1 MGRCRGTKRDGTR
14 CTQTVT
20 AENGLC
26 WAHDPRHAE
35 QRRRS
40 AARAGRSKPS
50 RELAEIKRGIRRVI
64 EAVDSGEMERGVG
77 SVLGQLYNTLIRA
90 CEVGRRESEESLE
103 ERIFLLENTLEK
115 LVESEARWGA

>member
-1 MGRCRGTKRDGTR
+1 MGRCRATKRDGTR

-20 AENGLC
+20 TGNGLC

-50 RELAEIKRGIRRVI
+50 RELIEIKRELRRVI
-64 EAVDSGEMERGVG
+64 SAVDSGETERGVG
-77 SVLGQLYNTLIRA
+77 SVLGQLYNTLLRA
-90 CEVGRRESEESLE
+90 VEVERRQDDGALE
-103 ERIFLLENTLEK
+103 ERLDILEERL
-115 LVESEARWGA
+115 SELAEASRWGA